1 MAGTKGSNGTPSY
14 AVFPSGTITAPGGG
28 AGGISKHP
36 VVSFCE
42 GNPGGAGGGASNYS
56 AGDNPHSGGTGDGDP
71 WTPETPGPDPGSGW
85 GGDGGNSDT
94 ASPSYGGGGGGGV
107 LDGSPGGGTSGGDGG
122 GGYKIPTTYQ
132 SPNIGI
138 GYTGP
143 GSSQY
148 WFAGGGRRWSWDDDG
163 HLW

>member
-1 MAGTKGSNGTPSY
+1 MDPS
-14 AVFPSGTITAPGGG
+14 
-28 AGGISKHP
+28 
-36 VVSFCE
+36 
-42 GNPGGAGGGASNYS
+42 
-56 AGDNPHSGGTGDGDP
+56 
-71 WTPETPGPDPGSGW
+71 TPGPDPGSGW

-148 WFAGGGRRWSWDDDG
+148 WFVGGGGGGLTAPLVVRVQVV
-163 HLW
+163 LVPA